1 MRVYFDTCTVIY
13 HVERVPPWAARLD
26 ALLALYQPNIV
37 VSDLVRMECLVVPLR
52 RKDTQLRQLF
62 REFFDDEVEVTRLPA
77 AVFDLAAEL
86 RAERALKPVDALHAA
101 CAIHHGC
108 DELWTNDD
116 RLAALAG
123 RLRTRVVR

>member
-1 MRVYFDTCTVIY
+1 MRVYFDTCVVIY
-13 HVERVPPWAARLD
+13 KVERVAPWAGRID
-26 ALLALYQPNIV
+26 ALWAEHQPVIV
-37 VSDLVRMECLVVPLR
+37 VSDLVRMEALVLPLR
-52 RKDTQLRQLF
+52 KKDLRLRGDF
-62 REFFDDEVEVTRLPA
+62 EKVFDGIEVVGLPA
-77 AVFDLAAEL
+77 AVFDLAAQL

-108 DELWTNDD
+108 EELWTNDD